1 MDGTDALLLTI
12 LGMALVTYVPRV
24 LPLVLLARRPLPP
37 LVREWLALLPPALMA
52 ALVAQ
57 AVLIPGGELRVG
69 WDNPSVVPA
78 LLSLLVA
85 WRTRS
90 LALTVV
96 AGMAAAATWH
106 RLLGLLG

>member
-1 MDGTDALLLTI
+1 
-12 LGMALVTYVPRV
+12 MALVTYVPRV
-24 LPLVLLARRPLPP
+24 MPLVLLASRPLPP

-57 AVLIPGGELRVG
+57 AVLMPGGAPQLS
-69 WDNPSVVPA
+69 WDNPALVPA
-78 LLSLLVA
+78 LISLAVA

-96 AGMAAAATWH
+96 AGMVAAAAWH
-106 RLLGLLG
+106 RLLG